1 MKSLRLYEAE
11 LLQEAAT
18 DLEKTYTQMKAF
30 LEKKFGR
37 TCIKNIM
44 KQWMQSPFTGLL
56 VVPEVLRGDYGRLV
70 RHTPVQVA
78 GVRSRCIWCR
88 CPDPDYEIALF
99 SDNTYAT
106 YTEMCAAFMEG
117 DRFVMATIQ
126 KVWKDGDSEDLIVQD
141 YVDARSY
148 AERTGFCGQTIEQVE
163 EVD

>member
-1 MKSLRLYEAE
+1 
-11 LLQEAAT
+11 
-18 DLEKTYTQMKAF
+18 
-30 LEKKFGR
+30 
-37 TCIKNIM
+37 
-44 KQWMQSPFTGLL
+44 MQSPFTGLL

-126 KVWKDGDSEDLIVQD
+126 KVWKEGVSEDLTVQD

-148 AERTGFCGQTIEQVE
+148 AKRTGFCGQTIEQVE